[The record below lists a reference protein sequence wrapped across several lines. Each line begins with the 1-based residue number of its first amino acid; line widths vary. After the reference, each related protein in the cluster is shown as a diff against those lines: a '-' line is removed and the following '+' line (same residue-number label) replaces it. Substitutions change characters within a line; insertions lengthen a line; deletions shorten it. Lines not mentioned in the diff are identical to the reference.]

1 MGGEYKRHRLTP
13 AELDIEIPSFTFRPN
28 VWTEAFLT
36 GLRSISVKG
45 KSVAEIGV
53 GSGVI
58 AIDLLKRGVKEY
70 FGIDIDSRI
79 LPIAQQNIIKKIPKS
94 MQKVTLLQSDL
105 LESVPEDRS
114 FDIVCGC
121 LPQVSKPSTIE
132 LGDADSY
139 ARYFDSRKYQ
149 SVLNVYGLGLNEG
162 ALIQAKTRL
171 KPQGSVVLVLS
182 GRAGKEVLEQFVTQN
197 GYKPYII
204 FEDTIAQLRETTLET
219 LVQAEEQGYK
229 FFFYKDLE
237 CRELITVKEAEERRL
252 GGKDSYHKIYVIEA
266 KLN

>member
-1 MGGEYKRHRLTP
+1 MESRRRKFTP
-13 AELDIEIPSFTFRPN
+13 EELDIEIPGFTFRPN

-36 GLRSISVKG
+36 GL
-45 KSVAEIGV
+45 KSVRVKNKSIVEIGV
-53 GSGVI
+53 GSGII

-79 LPIAQQNIIKKIPKS
+79 LPIAQQNIIKKVPKS
-94 MQKVTLLQSDL
+94 IQKVTLLQSDL
-105 LESVPEDRS
+105 LESVPDDRS

-132 LGDADSY
+132 LGVDDSY
-139 ARYFDSRKYQ
+139 ARYFDSQKYQ

-171 KPQGSVVLVLS
+171 KPQGSVILVLS
-182 GRAGKEVLEQFVTQN
+182 GRAGKEILEQFVTEN
-197 GYKPYII
+197 GYTPRVI

-219 LVQAEEQGYK
+219 LVQAESKGYK
-229 FFFYKDLE
+229 FFFYKDPE
-237 CRELITVKEAEERRL
+237 CKELITVKEAEERRL
-252 GGKDSYHKIYVIEA
+252 SGKESYHKIYVIEA
-266 KLN
+266 KLD